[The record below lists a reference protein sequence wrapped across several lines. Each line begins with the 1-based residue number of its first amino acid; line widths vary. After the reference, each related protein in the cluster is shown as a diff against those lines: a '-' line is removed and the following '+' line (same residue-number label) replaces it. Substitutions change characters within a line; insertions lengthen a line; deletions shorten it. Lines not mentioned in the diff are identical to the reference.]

1 VATPGE
7 ALAVKK
13 GRCRNCLGWLLVVA
27 LLGLKMRHARAMMV
41 VLGCGTWR
49 LQSVV
54 AFGEERRGEVEFRI
68 EREEERSK
76 VDFAS
81 SMILCKG

>member
-1 VATPGE
+1 
-7 ALAVKK
+7 
-13 GRCRNCLGWLLVVA
+13 
-27 LLGLKMRHARAMMV
+27 
-41 VLGCGTWR
+41 
-49 LQSVV
+49 VV